1 MGSGEPPSPDDGDG
15 STGPERGD
23 GPDRIDPGPN
33 AGTDSPPDRDPTDE
47 GGGAVG
53 GPDRRDATDRPAPEP
68 GTDAGTGR
76 GDDDGLVRTFRTAR
90 TGPLMWVREVAT
102 SALIVLAIGLVLF
115 AISGVWPPMVA
126 VSSGSMDPNMEEGDL
141 VFVTEPGR
149 FAPDAAE
156 NGLGVVTAERGAE
169 TGYRSFGGYGSV
181 IVFREPGSGGL
192 PVIHRAAFHVEEGEN
207 WYDRADPSVV
217 RAEECGATPR
227 EALPNCP
234 APHDGF
240 ITKGDDNPTY
250 DQELGIAPPVRA
262 GWITGVARLRVPYLG
277 WVRLAFSGASGRLPP
292 ATVTLVAAGAAG
304 VAARPRRAG

>member
-1 MGSGEPPSPDDGDG
+1 MGSGEPPSPDDGNGTDG
-15 STGPERGD
+15 SAPPAD
-23 GPDRIDPGPN
+23 PDRSG
-33 AGTDSPPDRDPTDE
+33 SPPDAKRNADAGNPE
-47 GGGAVG
+47 SQG
-53 GPDRRDATDRPAPEP
+53 DRADRPAPEP
-68 GTDAGTGR
+68 GGGPP
-76 GDDDGLVRTFRTAR
+76 GGGNDGLVRTFRTAR
-90 TGPLMWVREVAT
+90 TGPLMWIREVAT
-102 SALIVLAIGLVLF
+102 SALIVLAIGLLLF

-149 FAPDAAE
+149 FAPDAAG
-156 NGLGVVTAERGAE
+156 NGVGVVTAERGAE
-169 TGYRSFGGYGSV
+169 VGYRSFGGYGSV
-181 IVFREPGSGGL
+181 IVFREPGSAGL

-262 GWITGVARLRVPYLG
+262 EWITGVARVRVPYLG
-277 WVRLAFSGASGRLPP
+277 WVRLAFSGGSGGLPP
-292 ATVTLVAAGAAG
+292 PGVTLVAAGAAG
-304 VAARPRRAG
+304 VAARQRPAG